1 MSEEIEIDDLLLSD
15 KEEDTN
21 KNEKKF
27 HKEKKNLS
35 IIGGGDIDKESGN

>member
-27 HKEKKNLS
+27 HKEKK
-35 IIGGGDIDKESGN
+35 I